1 VAISTV
7 FLTSAR
13 SRSQRFLLPIGLSLI
28 VLTGCSQPT
37 ADDSTVNSLPSPV
50 ATSASQAPA
59 PDAQV
64 EAPVEVLLR
73 SKLLVESALNYTA
86 CPTCSDIGFL
96 MSAEILTTR
105 AELDRLERSQRARLP
120 WPAMQARSERSR
132 ITVIDVEAQ
141 PSGARAWSVVVSAT
155 RTIRTTS
162 ARSRSFV
169 QVHLIVVRQRHRW
182 LVDKARGAG
191 L

>member
-1 VAISTV
+1 VAISTSI
-7 FLTSAR
+7 LTSAR

-37 ADDSTVNSLPSPV
+37 ADNPTVNENPPPIT
-50 ATSASQAPA
+50 TSASQAPA
-59 PDAQV
+59 AEE

-86 CPTCSDIGFL
+86 CPTCSDLGFL
-96 MSAEILTTR
+96 MSAEILTTH
-105 AELDRLERSQRARLP
+105 AELERLERSQRAQLP

-169 QVHLIVVRQRHRW
+169 QVHLIVIRQRHRW
-182 LVDKARGAG
+182 LVDQARGAG